1 MLHMF
6 IYLRYIKYR
15 AYHKP
20 DSEAERTLTKEWFCR
35 LQKTGAEIL
44 VVNQKVAP
52 QTQASI
58 PTKK

>member
-20 DSEAERTLTKEWFCR
+20 DSEAEKTLKSEGFAGYK
-35 LQKTGAEIL
+35 KTGAEIL